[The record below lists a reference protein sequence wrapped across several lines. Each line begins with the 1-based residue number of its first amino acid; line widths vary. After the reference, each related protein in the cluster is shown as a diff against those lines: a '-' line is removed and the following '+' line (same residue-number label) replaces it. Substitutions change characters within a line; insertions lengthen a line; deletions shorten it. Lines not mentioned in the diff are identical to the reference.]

1 MASGCLRH
9 TDLPHT
15 SRLFSDFVYHFD
27 RVSQFYAHNPLDF
40 HSYERAAAR
49 IDFPPERR
57 AALVDALHAQNGP
70 SPELTKLAEPGTVAV
85 VTGQQVGLFSG
96 PCYTIYKALTAAKL
110 AATLTERG
118 IPAVAIF
125 WLATEDH
132 DFAEVNHAY
141 TLSANH
147 QLVRHEVPSPAADH
161 TPVGGLAVSDYPVDQ
176 LAAVLDGLP
185 YADDVMAAVR
195 ASYEPGAPLGQAFM
209 ALLKRL
215 LSGYPLLYLDPLHP
229 AIRQI
234 AAPLLARAVEQSAEL
249 SARLLA
255 RNTELEAAG
264 YHAQVH
270 FEAKT
275 SLFFLLQDGQRLTLH
290 RDGDDYILG
299 ETRLTPVQLAAQGAA
314 LSPNALLRPV
324 VQDYLLPTVAQVGG
338 PAELAYLAQ
347 SEVLYDALNR
357 PAPVIVPRSGFTLV
371 DARTAKLLKRY
382 GLSVK
387 DCLDSLDGLNARI
400 AQRLVP
406 EGLARSLES
415 SREMTTTMFDRLV
428 EEVAAFDK
436 TLGEAA
442 AKSRAKVLYQIGKIE
457 AKTALQALRHN
468 ERAATEAT
476 YLFYS
481 LYPEKHL
488 QERLYTI
495 LPFLA
500 RHGLD
505 LADRLYAD
513 VHIDCP
519 DHIVVEV

>member
-15 SRLFSDFVYHFD
+15 SRLFADFVYHFD
-27 RVSQFYAHNPLDF
+27 RVSRFYAHNPLDF
-40 HSYERAAAR
+40 HSFERAAAR
-49 IDFPPERR
+49 IDFPADRRR
-57 AALVDALHAQNGP
+57 ALVAALQAQNGP
-70 SPELTKLAEPGTVAV
+70 TAELARLAEPGTVTV

-118 IPAVAIF
+118 IPAVAVF

-132 DFAEVNHAY
+132 DFAEVNHAF
-141 TLSANH
+141 TLSAGH
-147 QLVRHEVPSPAADH
+147 QLVRHEVSSPAVDH
-161 TPVGGLAVSDYPVDQ
+161 TPVGDLTIPGYPVEE
-176 LAAVLDGLP
+176 LAAELDGLP
-185 YADDVMAAVR
+185 YAGDVIEAVR
-195 ASYEPGAPLGQAFM
+195 ASYQPGATLGQAFR
-209 ALLKRL
+209 ALLQRL
-215 LSGYPLLYLDPLHP
+215 LAGYPLLYLDPLHP

-234 AAPLLARAVEQSAEL
+234 AAPLLSRAVEHSAAMSE
-249 SARLLA
+249 RLLA
-255 RNTELEAAG
+255 RNAELVEAG

-270 FEAKT
+270 FEPKT
-275 SLFFLLQDGQRLTLH
+275 SLFFLLQDGRRLSLH
-290 RDGDDYILG
+290 RDGDDYLLG
-299 ETRLTPVQLAAQGAA
+299 DTRLTPAQLAAQGAS

-324 VQDYLLPTVAQVGG
+324 MQDYLLPTVAQVGG

-347 SEVLYDALNR
+347 SEVLYDVLGR
-357 PAPVIVPRSGFTLV
+357 PAPVIVPRSGFTLI
-371 DARTAKLLKRY
+371 DSRAAKLLRRY
-382 GLSVK
+382 SLSVK
-387 DCLDSLDGLNARI
+387 DCLDSLDGLSAHI

-406 EGLARSLES
+406 AGLARSLAN
-415 SREMTTTMFDRLV
+415 SREMTAALFDRLV
-428 EEVAAFDK
+428 HEVAAFDE
-436 TLGEAA
+436 TLGAAA

-457 AKTALQALRHN
+457 AKTARQALRHN
-468 ERAATEAT
+468 DRAATEAA
-476 YLFYS
+476 YLFHA

-505 LADRLYAD
+505 LTQRLYQET
-513 VHIDCP
+513 HIDCP

>member
-27 RVSQFYAHNPLDF
+27 RVSQFYAYNPLDF
-40 HSYERAAAR
+40 ESYERAAAQ

-57 AALVDALHAQNGP
+57 AALVEALHAQNGP
-70 SPELTKLAEPGTVAV
+70 SAELTKLGETGSVAV

-118 IPAVAIF
+118 IPAVAVF

-132 DFAEVNHAY
+132 DLAEVNHAH
-141 TLSANH
+141 TLSASH
-147 QLVRHEVPSPAADH
+147 RLVRHEVPSPAVDH
-161 TPVGGLAVSDYPVDQ
+161 SPVGGLAFPDYPVEE
-176 LAAVLDGLP
+176 LAAALGGLP
-185 YADDVMAAVR
+185 HADDVLEAVR
-195 ASYEPGAPLGQAFM
+195 ASYVPGATLGRAFM
-209 ALLKRL
+209 RLLQRL
-215 LSGYPLLYLDPLHP
+215 LSGYPLLYLDPLQP

-234 AAPLLARAVEQSAEL
+234 ATPLLTRAVEQSAEL

-255 RNTELEAAG
+255 RNAELEAAG

-270 FEAKT
+270 FESRT

-290 RDGDDYILG
+290 RDGDDYVLG
-299 ETRLTPVQLAAQGAA
+299 DTRFTPAQLAAQAAA

-347 SEVLYDALNR
+347 SEVLYNALNR
-357 PAPVIVPRSGFTLV
+357 PAPVVVPRSGFTLV
-371 DARTAKLLKRY
+371 DSRAAKLLKRY
-382 GLSVK
+382 ELSVK

-406 EGLARSLES
+406 EGLAKSLEN
-415 SREMTTTMFDRLV
+415 SRETTTAMFDRLV

-468 ERAATEAT
+468 ERAATEAA

-495 LPFLA
+495 LPFVA
-500 RHGLD
+500 RYGLD
-505 LADRLYAD
+505 LVDRLYAD

>member
-27 RVSQFYAHNPLDF
+27 RVSQFYAYNPLDF
-40 HSYERAAAR
+40 ESYERAAAQ

-57 AALVDALHAQNGP
+57 AALVEALHAQNGP
-70 SPELTKLAEPGTVAV
+70 SAELTKLGETGSVAV

-118 IPAVAIF
+118 IPAVAVF

-132 DFAEVNHAY
+132 DLAEVNHAH
-141 TLSANH
+141 TLSASH
-147 QLVRHEVPSPAADH
+147 RLVRHEVPSPAVDH
-161 TPVGGLAVSDYPVDQ
+161 SPVGGLAFPDYPVDE
-176 LAAVLDGLP
+176 LAAALGGLP
-185 YADDVMAAVR
+185 HADDVLEAVR
-195 ASYEPGAPLGQAFM
+195 ASYVPGATLGRAFM
-209 ALLKRL
+209 RLLQRL
-215 LSGYPLLYLDPLHP
+215 LSGYPLLYLDPLRP

-234 AAPLLARAVEQSAEL
+234 ATPLLTRAVEQSAEL

-255 RNTELEAAG
+255 RNAELEAAG

-270 FEAKT
+270 FESRT

-290 RDGDDYILG
+290 RDGDDYVLG
-299 ETRLTPVQLAAQGAA
+299 DTRFTPAQLAAQAAA

-347 SEVLYDALNR
+347 SEVLYNALNR
-357 PAPVIVPRSGFTLV
+357 PAPVVVPRSGFTLV
-371 DARTAKLLKRY
+371 DSRAAKLLKRY
-382 GLSVK
+382 ELSVK

-406 EGLARSLES
+406 EGLAKSLEN
-415 SREMTTTMFDRLV
+415 SRETTTAMFDRLV

-468 ERAATEAT
+468 ERAATEAA

-495 LPFLA
+495 LPFVA
-500 RHGLD
+500 RYGLD
-505 LADRLYAD
+505 LVDRLYAD